1 MLIFVKFF
9 KEILRIVNQIFCF
22 YFYHV
27 AMFEKAELKPDKEQ
41 PNQLIIA
48 ISSDRGLCGGIHSG
62 ISKAIRAK
70 TAEQPNVN
78 TKLVVCGDKARSILQ
93 RTHSKHV
100 FFLQNP

>member
-1 MLIFVKFF
+1 
-9 KEILRIVNQIFCF
+9 
-22 YFYHV
+22 
-27 AMFEKAELKPDKEQ
+27 MFEKAELESDKEQ

-78 TKLVVCGDKARSILQ
+78 TKLVICGDKARSILQ
-93 RTHSKHV
+93 RTHSIHFTLSSLHNKNLLHQDIV
-100 FFLQNP
+100 HTNILLNPLAACL